1 MLFSGLFSVACS
13 VCSLRKARS
22 TCPGAEAL
30 TYSVLV
36 LLTSTTIQKIP
47 YWLSDG
53 SNFSSEVPS
62 FQLTLVPVG
71 LTKASHTVPCL
82 LPVIYKVFMS
92 VILSFCLLWRQSCD
106 SDLQCLT
113 ETQRFSCN
121 IAGV

>member
-1 MLFSGLFSVACS
+1 MLFSGLFSLACS
-13 VCSLRKARS
+13 VCSLMKARS

-62 FQLTLVPVG
+62 FQLTLVPVR
-71 LTKASHTVPCL
+71 LTKTSHNST
-82 LPVIYKVFMS
+82 LPTSSRLQGIYEHNTF
-92 VILSFCLLWRQSCD
+92 ILPTLE
-106 SDLQCLT
+106 T
-113 ETQRFSCN
+113 EL
-121 IAGV
+121 